1 MAFVYFDGSNPSNH
15 NVSLRGHNSKV
26 CQSHSSDLYGSLPF
40 NPDPSPSVERQ
51 ASLPHA
57 NQASSKMR
65 LLDTTTLQ
73 VVEFHGPE
81 FPDYAILSH
90 TWVPDEEISFQD
102 VQVLNHSKRS
112 VREAQAVAA
121 IKAKSGYAKLASSA
135 SYVSSHGF
143 QYIWIDTCCID
154 KTSSAELSEAI
165 NSMYRWYQQASL
177 CFVYLQDVMK
187 EYEGESADDFYNT
200 CRESR
205 WFTRGW
211 TLQELIA
218 PEDVVFCD
226 SKWKYLGSKEHDRHI
241 QRALSLITG
250 VDVRVLDGSL
260 KPSEI
265 GVAERMKWAARRQ
278 TTRLEDKAYC
288 LMGIFDVN
296 MPLLYGEGERAFI
309 RLQEQIL
316 SASDDQSI
324 FLWIHSAAKVVDRPA
339 QFHGL
344 LADSP
349 EVFANVI
356 EHYRPLPP
364 AMTRGTMTWQVT
376 NQGLRVTLLLR
387 PIASGKHQEQHE
399 EYYAVLEC
407 TARDGDETYW
417 SPTIRL
423 RRLYGDQFARVD
435 SYFVATVPTPS
446 FDGEAKSSELDS
458 WETIFV
464 KRLPQYAIAD
474 CLVSFENVR
483 SLEESD
489 EDSCLIEDV
498 WPSKHWDAK
507 AARLK
512 INPTTDSQLAGLF
525 RFRGAEAAGDSPAC
539 TVDLA
544 IYLTAESARAWK
556 VRTMFREGQDTMR
569 QAAQSANKH
578 FLSGTKERRHHAHQ
592 GLAPPLRTDDGTWS
606 DSCDNLRMMVQV
618 EERQLHGRLYYY
630 IHASRASAD
639 TEGNQPKLEPL
650 PQQSTEVSTLAVRP
664 MYPENV
670 TKPDEPHRSFSAFFG
685 DGNRHTSIEH
695 RDNDDSDGQSK
706 NDSQFPTLVGELER
720 RFPDL
725 HGAMLHETNM
735 PFLDTWAP
743 KRYMISSPTIRL
755 TKGISDG
762 KKYGFHSATLQAIQ
776 DLQKVD
782 ISGNTAEETAF
793 LRCCRISSA
802 QGGVAAYL
810 SGEDSNVAQSLAN
823 CRTVDFDDFR
833 LLHWA
838 VIGGEKQNVHD
849 LLALGANAHCK
860 TEQGWTAAHLAAMT
874 GRFAILNLII
884 ERSVIGEARGEDST
898 SGLVTSSDVMAR
910 SEVNSQWDEVLRQPA
925 GPLAES
931 VLHLAMASLWSVSD
945 YSNLGALRSLLP
957 RVSEGVWESKNMLG
971 ETPKHRLAAMAYWGK
986 LGSSLMVT
994 ATTILTSCA
1003 PQVNS
1008 AVDNWG
1014 RGLVWHAGCSSSV
1027 EMLDRVLSSQD
1038 HGGRYRAVNGH
1049 DAFEQIG
1056 PLHAVCGTGHVPMVA
1071 ALLARGAHPDNTAG
1085 RFGFTAAHVAAAAG
1099 NLEVLRVL
1107 QQAGADLNVKTIFN
1121 LEKEGTATDQRNG
1134 GLVVRTPWD
1143 VALAEGHEACVELL
1157 EEYLQDTEA
1166 TVVQTTSAHD

>member
-1 MAFVYFDGSNPSNH
+1 
-15 NVSLRGHNSKV
+15 
-26 CQSHSSDLYGSLPF
+26 
-40 NPDPSPSVERQ
+40 
-51 ASLPHA
+51 
-57 NQASSKMR
+57 MR
-65 LLDTTTLQ
+65 LLDTTSLQ

-90 TWVPDEEISFQD
+90 TWVPDQEVSFQD
-102 VQVLNHSKRS
+102 VQALNHSKWS
-112 VREAQAVAA
+112 VKEAQAAAA
-121 IKAKSGYAKLASSA
+121 IKAKSGYAKLTSSA
-135 SYVSSHGF
+135 AYVSSHGF

-177 CFVYLQDVMK
+177 CFVYLQDVTK
-187 EYEGESADDFYNT
+187 QYDGDSADDFYNT

-218 PEDVVFCD
+218 PEDVIFCD
-226 SKWKYLGSKEHDRHI
+226 AKWSYLGSKEHDQHI

-296 MPLLYGEGERAFI
+296 MPLLYGEGGRAFI

-324 FLWIHSAAKVVDRPA
+324 FLWNHSAAEVADRPA

-344 LADSP
+344 LAESP
-349 EVFANVI
+349 EVFANVA

-364 AMTRGTMTWQVT
+364 AMTRGSMTWQVT
-376 NQGLRVTLLLR
+376 NQGLRATLLLR
-387 PIASGKHQEQHE
+387 PIASGKNYEQHD
-399 EYYAVLEC
+399 EYHAVLEC

-446 FDGEAKSSELDS
+446 FDGEAKSFELDS

-483 SLEESD
+483 SPDEAN

-498 WPSKHWDAK
+498 WPSKHWDPE

-512 INPTTDSQLAGLF
+512 ISPTTDSQLAGLF
-525 RFRGAEAAGDSPAC
+525 RFRGGVTAGDSSAC

-556 VRTMFREGQDTMR
+556 VRAMFRQGQDTIR

-578 FLSGTKERRHHAHQ
+578 FLSNTKGRRNHAHQ
-592 GLAPPLRTDDGTWS
+592 GLALPFHNDDKIWS
-606 DSCDNLRMMVQV
+606 DSCDDLQMMIQV

-630 IHASRASAD
+630 IHASRPSLDA
-639 TEGNQPKLEPL
+639 EGNHPQVEPL
-650 PQQSTEVSTLAVRP
+650 PQQLAKESRLAVRP
-664 MYPENV
+664 THPDNV
-670 TKPDEPHRSFSAFFG
+670 SRPDALHRNFSAFFTNRKG
-685 DGNRHTSIEH
+685 DTATANKDD
-695 RDNDDSDGQSK
+695 DNLDGQPDSDPHVPPS
-706 NDSQFPTLVGELER
+706 FGELER

-725 HGAMLHETNM
+725 HGTSVHEKNM
-735 PFLDTWAP
+735 PFLDNWASQHHVVRSP
-743 KRYMISSPTIRL
+743 MIRVTRE
-755 TKGISDG
+755 ISDG

-782 ISGNTAEETAF
+782 IIADTAEQIAF
-793 LRCCRISSA
+793 LGCCRDRSA
-802 QGGVAAYL
+802 QGAVAAYL
-810 SGEDSNVAQSLAN
+810 SDRDLNAARSLVN
-823 CRTVDFDDFR
+823 CSTIGFDGFR
-833 LLHWA
+833 PLHWA
-838 VIGGEKQNVHD
+838 VVGGKKQHVHD
-849 LLALGANAHCK
+849 LLASGADVGCRTA
-860 TEQGWTAAHLAAMT
+860 QGWTAAHLAAMT
-874 GRFAILNLII
+874 GHFAILNLVI
-884 ERSVIGEARGEDST
+884 EHSVKGETYGED
-898 SGLVTSSDVMAR
+898 GP
-910 SEVNSQWDEVLRQPA
+910 WDEVLRQPA

-945 YSNLGALRSLLP
+945 YSDLGALRSLLP
-957 RVSEGVWESKNMLG
+957 RVPEDAWAFKNVLG
-971 ETPKHRLAAMAYWGK
+971 ETPKHRLVAMAYWGK
-986 LGSSLMVT
+986 LGSSLMMT
-994 ATTILTSCA
+994 ATTILSTCA
-1003 PQVNS
+1003 PKTNS
-1008 AVDNWG
+1008 AYDNWG
-1014 RGLVWHAGCSSSV
+1014 RGLVWHAACSSSV
-1027 EMLDRVLSSQD
+1027 EILDRVLSSHD
-1038 HGGRYRAVNGH
+1038 KGERCRAVNGH

-1056 PLHAVCGTGHVPMVA
+1056 PLHAACGVGHVPMVA
-1071 ALLARGAHPDNTAG
+1071 ALLAAGAHPDHAAG
-1085 RFGFTAAHVAAAAG
+1085 RLGFTAAHVAAAAG
-1099 NLEVLRVL
+1099 NLEILKVL
-1107 QQAGADLNVKTIFN
+1107 QQAGATMNAETLMG
-1121 LEKEGTATDQRNG
+1121 LEKGESGIGQQNDD
-1134 GLVVRTPWD
+1134 LVVQTPWD
-1143 VALAEGHEACVELL
+1143 IALAEGHEACVEFL
-1157 EEYLQDTEA
+1157 EEHLQE
-1166 TVVQTTSAHD
+1166 TVVTVVETTSAPG